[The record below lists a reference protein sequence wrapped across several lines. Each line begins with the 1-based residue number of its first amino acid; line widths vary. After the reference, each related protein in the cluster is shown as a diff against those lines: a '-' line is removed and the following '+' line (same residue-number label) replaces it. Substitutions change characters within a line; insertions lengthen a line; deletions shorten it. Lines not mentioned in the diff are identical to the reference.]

1 MAAGWGETMVIQVPV
16 KGYFEENCFF
26 YIDEDTNHGFLI
38 DPGAQTDTLLALILE
53 RGWVIEK
60 ILLTHGHF
68 DHIAAVNELQ
78 AAWGAEVYMQEN
90 GKIYAE
96 NPAWNLSN
104 QLGAGITLHDVNYLP
119 DDAVIT
125 LKDKPD
131 FQLQLRHVPGHTSD
145 GCIYYS
151 EQDGIAFV
159 GDCVFRESY
168 GRTDLPG
175 GDEETLLS
183 KITERILTLPEETVL
198 LSAHSEET
206 TVEHERKMP
215 WYAGRLK

>member
-1 MAAGWGETMVIQVPV
+1 MILQVTVTKYLPTNV
-16 KGYFEENCFF
+16 YFYVDEESK
-26 YIDEDTNHGFLI
+26 HGFII
-38 DPGAQTDTLLALILE
+38 DPGAEADKLKKVAEE
-53 RGWVIEK
+53 RGFVMEK

-78 AAWGAEVYMQEN
+78 EAWGAEVYMQEK

-96 NPAWNLSN
+96 NPAWNLSD
-104 QLGAGITLHDVNYLP
+104 QLGKDIILHDVNYLP
-119 DDAVIT
+119 DNAVIT
-125 LKDKPD
+125 LKEKPD
-131 FQLQLRHVPGHTSD
+131 FRLQLRHVPGHTSD

-151 EQDGIAFV
+151 EQDGVAFV

-183 KITERILTLPEETVL
+183 KITERILTLPKETVL

-206 TVEHERKMP
+206 TVEHEMKMP
-215 WYAGRLK
+215 WYAGWLK

>member
-1 MAAGWGETMVIQVPV
+1 MILQVTVTEYLPTNV
-16 KGYFEENCFF
+16 YFYVDEESK
-26 YIDEDTNHGFLI
+26 HGFII
-38 DPGAQTDTLLALILE
+38 DPGAEATKLKKVAEE
-53 RGWVIEK
+53 RGFVIEK

-78 AAWGAEVYMQEN
+78 EAWGAEVCMQEN

-183 KITERILTLPEETVL
+183 KITERILTLPEETIL

-206 TVEHERKMP
+206 TVEHERNRP

>member
-1 MAAGWGETMVIQVPV
+1 MILQVTVTEYLPTNV
-16 KGYFEENCFF
+16 YF
-26 YIDEDTNHGFLI
+26 YIDEASKHGFII
-38 DPGAQTDTLLALILE
+38 DPGAEAAKLKKVAEE
-53 RGWVIEK
+53 RGFVIEK

-68 DHIAAVNELQ
+68 DHITAVNELQ
-78 AAWGAEVYMQEN
+78 AAWGAEVIMQEN
-90 GKIYAE
+90 GKDYAE
-96 NPAWNLSN
+96 NPAWNLSS
-104 QLGAGITLHDVNYLP
+104 QLGKEIILHDVTYLP
-119 DDAVIT
+119 DNAVIT

-131 FQLQLRHVPGHTSD
+131 FKLQLRHVPGHTSD

-183 KITERILTLPEETVL
+183 KITERILTLPEETIL

-206 TVEHERKMP
+206 TVEHERNMP

>member
-1 MAAGWGETMVIQVPV
+1 MILQVTVTEYLPTNV
-16 KGYFEENCFF
+16 YFYVDEESK
-26 YIDEDTNHGFLI
+26 HGFII
-38 DPGAQTDTLLALILE
+38 DPGAEAAKLKKVAEE
-53 RGWVIEK
+53 RGFVIEK

-78 AAWGAEVYMQEN
+78 EAWGAEVYMQEN

-175 GDEETLLS
+175 GDEETLLR

-206 TVEHERKMP
+206 TVEHEKKMP
-215 WYAGRLK
+215 WYTSWLK

>member
-1 MAAGWGETMVIQVPV
+1 MILQVTVTEYLPTNV
-16 KGYFEENCFF
+16 YFYVDEESK
-26 YIDEDTNHGFLI
+26 HGFII
-38 DPGAQTDTLLALILE
+38 DPGAEAAKLKKIAEE
-53 RGWVIEK
+53 RGFVIEK

-125 LKDKPD
+125 LEDKPD

-206 TVEHERKMP
+206 TVEHESKMP

>member
-1 MAAGWGETMVIQVPV
+1 MILQVTVTEYLPTNV
-16 KGYFEENCFF
+16 YFYVDEESK
-26 YIDEDTNHGFLI
+26 HGFII
-38 DPGAQTDTLLALILE
+38 DPGAEAAKLKKVAEE
-53 RGWVIEK
+53 RGFVIEK

-78 AAWGAEVYMQEN
+78 EAWGAEVYMQEN

-168 GRTDLPG
+168 GRTDLPAS
-175 GDEETLLS
+175 GDSPVSLRRAMRRDSPNPKQT
-183 KITERILTLPEETVL
+183 TPT
-198 LSAHSEET
+198 SAKGT
-206 TVEHERKMP
+206 TREIHELATPIR
-215 WYAGRLK
+215 A

>member
-1 MAAGWGETMVIQVPV
+1 MIYSLPV
-16 KGYFEENCFF
+16 TGVFVTNCYFD
-26 YIDEDTNHGFLI
+26 IDEETGHGFLI
-38 DPGAQTDTLLALILE
+38 DPGAEGQKLAEII
-53 RGWVIEK
+53 RQKGWTMEK

-78 AAWGAEVYMQEN
+78 AAWGAEVIMQEN
-90 GKIYAE
+90 GKNYAE
-96 NPAWNLSN
+96 NPAWNLSS
-104 QLGAGITLHDVNYLP
+104 QLRKEIILHDVTYLP
-119 DDAVIT
+119 HNAVIT
-125 LKDKPD
+125 LKDNPD
-131 FQLQLRHVPGHTSD
+131 HKLQLIHCPGHTSD
-145 GCIYYS
+145 GCAFYS
-151 EQDGIAFV
+151 EKDGIAFV

-175 GDEETLLS
+175 GDEETLLRH
-183 KITERILTLPEETVL
+183 ITDRLLTLPPETIL

>member
-1 MAAGWGETMVIQVPV
+1 MILQVTVTEYLPTNV
-16 KGYFEENCFF
+16 YF
-26 YIDEDTNHGFLI
+26 YIDEESKHGFII
-38 DPGAQTDTLLALILE
+38 DPGAEAAKLKKVAED
-53 RGWVIEK
+53 RGFVIEK

-78 AAWGAEVYMQEN
+78 AAWGAEVIMQEN
-90 GKIYAE
+90 GKNYAE
-96 NPAWNLSN
+96 NPDWNLSS
-104 QLGAGITLHDVNYLP
+104 QLRKEIILHDVTYLP
-119 DDAVIT
+119 HNAVIT
-125 LKDKPD
+125 LKDNPD
-131 FQLQLRHVPGHTSD
+131 HKLQLIHCPGHTSD
-145 GCIYYS
+145 GCAFYS
-151 EQDGIAFV
+151 EKDGIAFV

-175 GDEETLLS
+175 GDEETLLRH
-183 KITERILTLPEETVL
+183 ITDRLLTLPQETIL

>member
-1 MAAGWGETMVIQVPV
+1 MILQVTVTEYLPTNV
-16 KGYFEENCFF
+16 YFYVDEESK
-26 YIDEDTNHGFLI
+26 HGFII
-38 DPGAQTDTLLALILE
+38 DPGAEAAKLKKVAEE
-53 RGWVIEK
+53 RGFVIEK

-104 QLGAGITLHDVNYLP
+104 QLGAGITLHDVNYLS

-206 TVEHERKMP
+206 TVEHERNMP

>member
-1 MAAGWGETMVIQVPV
+1 MILQVTVTEYLPTNV
-16 KGYFEENCFF
+16 YF
-26 YIDEDTNHGFLI
+26 YIDEESKHGFII
-38 DPGAQTDTLLALILE
+38 DPGAEAEKLRKVAAE
-53 RGWVIEK
+53 HGFVIEK

-90 GKIYAE
+90 GRIYAE

-104 QLGAGITLHDVNYLP
+104 QLRADIILHDVNYLS
-119 DDAVIT
+119 DDAVIS
-125 LKDKPD
+125 LKDKPE

-151 EQDGIAFV
+151 AQDGVAFV

-175 GDEETLLS
+175 GDEETLLR
-183 KITERILTLPEETVL
+183 KITERILTLPRETIL

-215 WYAGRLK
+215 WYAGLLK

>member
-1 MAAGWGETMVIQVPV
+1 MILQVTVTEYLPTNV
-16 KGYFEENCFF
+16 YFYVDEESK
-26 YIDEDTNHGFLI
+26 HGFII
-38 DPGAQTDTLLALILE
+38 DPGAEAAKLKKIAEE
-53 RGWVIEK
+53 RGFVIEK

-175 GDEETLLS
+175 GDEETLLRH
-183 KITERILTLPEETVL
+183 ITDRLLTLPPETIL

>member
-1 MAAGWGETMVIQVPV
+1 MILQVTVTEYLPTNV
-16 KGYFEENCFF
+16 YFYVDEESK
-26 YIDEDTNHGFLI
+26 HGFII
-38 DPGAQTDTLLALILE
+38 DPGAEAAKLKKVAEE
-53 RGWVIEK
+53 RGFVIEK

-78 AAWGAEVYMQEN
+78 EAWGAEVYMQEN

-206 TVEHERKMP
+206 TVEHEKKMP
-215 WYAGRLK
+215 WYTGWLK

>member
-1 MAAGWGETMVIQVPV
+1 MILQVTVTKYLPTNV
-16 KGYFEENCFF
+16 YF
-26 YIDEDTNHGFLI
+26 YIDEESKHGFII
-38 DPGAQTDTLLALILE
+38 DPGAEAARLKKIAAE
-53 RGWVIEK
+53 RGFVIEK

-78 AAWGAEVYMQEN
+78 EAWGAEVYMQEN
-90 GKIYAE
+90 GRYYAD

-119 DDAVIT
+119 DNAVIT
-125 LKDKPD
+125 LKDNPHHK
-131 FQLQLRHVPGHTSD
+131 LQLFHVPGHTSD

-175 GDEETLLS
+175 GDEENLLTN
-183 KITERILTLPEETVL
+183 IVDRILTLPKETIL

-206 TVEHERKMP
+206 TVEHEMKMP

>member
-1 MAAGWGETMVIQVPV
+1 MILQVTVTEYLPTNV
-16 KGYFEENCFF
+16 YF
-26 YIDEDTNHGFLI
+26 YIDEESKHGFII
-38 DPGAQTDTLLALILE
+38 DPGAEADKLKKVAAEQ
-53 RGWVIEK
+53 GFVIEK

-78 AAWGAEVYMQEN
+78 EAWGAEVYMQEN
-90 GKIYAE
+90 GRDYAE

-104 QLGAGITLHDVNYLP
+104 QLGAGIILHDVNYLP
-119 DDAVIT
+119 DNAVIT
-125 LKDKPD
+125 LQDNPEHK
-131 FQLQLRHVPGHTSD
+131 LQLFHVPGHTSD

-175 GDEETLLS
+175 GDEDTLLTN
-183 KITERILTLPEETVL
+183 IVERILTLPKETIL

-206 TVEHERKMP
+206 TVEHEMKMP